1 MFEEKKLTNLERIE
15 QSDKRMLRS
24 AVELILEKGTEK
36 TTLKEVGEK
45 AGYSRGLAGYRF
57 GSKSSLFAFVL
68 TKLHRYWLFYLKEA
82 TSGKTGL
89 SAITSCTQVHFH
101 VLNEN
106 YDNVKVFYILWFEA
120 LGDYAQLKK
129 IVLDINTER
138 DESIKQW
145 ILNDVSLANSHEDA
159 TMLASQYNCMINGI
173 VYQYLVGSDST
184 HVNSEKLKNLHD
196 SLNKTMS
203 LLLK

>member
-1 MFEEKKLTNLERIE
+1 
-15 QSDKRMLRS
+15 
-24 AVELILEKGTEK
+24 
-36 TTLKEVGEK
+36 
-45 AGYSRGLAGYRF
+45 
-57 GSKSSLFAFVL
+57 
-68 TKLHRYWLFYLKEA
+68 
-82 TSGKTGL
+82 
-89 SAITSCTQVHFH
+89 
-101 VLNEN
+101 
-106 YDNVKVFYILWFEA
+106 LWFEA

-173 VYQYLVGSDST
+173 VYQYLVGSDSA